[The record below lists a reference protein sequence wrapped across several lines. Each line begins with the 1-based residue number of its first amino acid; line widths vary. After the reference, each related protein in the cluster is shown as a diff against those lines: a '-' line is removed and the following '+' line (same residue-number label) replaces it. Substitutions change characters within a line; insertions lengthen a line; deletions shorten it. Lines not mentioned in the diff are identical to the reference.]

1 MTGSLHEKNGKWQ
14 LVLYGEVGILFPDKN
29 RKIPARRCANG
40 LAVTFPQ
47 HLKTGFLLQ
56 KC

>member
-14 LVLYGEVGILFPDKN
+14 LVLYGAVGILFPDKKSEN
-29 RKIPARRCANG
+29 PSKKVCKWISSNPSE
-40 LAVTFPQ
+40 